1 MIRDD
6 GLREMLKERLGFQF
20 RSLAQHR
27 QGLLPDRFQRILARP
42 LGVRHLALFHDFV
55 LPQILARR
63 VAGHPCLHCTH
74 ADGSSLVALENE
86 PGELGSFDHN
96 PKQHAPPRPASISTP
111 NHPGKP
117 PHQGSVL
124 IVVRGQL

>member
-1 MIRDD
+1 
-6 GLREMLKERLGFQF
+6 
-20 RSLAQHR
+20 
-27 QGLLPDRFQRILARP
+27 
-42 LGVRHLALFHDFV
+42 LALFHDLV

-63 VAGHPCLHCTH
+63 VAGHPRLHGIH

-86 PGELGSFDHN
+86 PGELSSFDHN
-96 PKQHAPPRPASISTP
+96 PKQHTPPRTASISTP

-117 PHQGSVL
+117 PVQGAVL